1 MLGWK
6 LIHVDIAR
14 CGIDLFK
21 GNCKMAITYKNPDR
35 SINWAMDILRYDD
48 TFVMSQFNESC
59 VSDTTP
65 IKVSSQKIFSYH
77 QHIIKLSAHHN

>member
-21 GNCKMAITYKNPDR
+21 CNCKMAITYKNPDR
-35 SINWAMDILRYDD
+35 SVIWAMDILRYDNI
-48 TFVMSQFNESC
+48 FVMSQFNESC
-59 VSDTTP
+59 DSDTTP
-65 IKVSSQKIFSYH
+65 NKVSYS
-77 QHIIKLSAHHN
+77 HIISTS